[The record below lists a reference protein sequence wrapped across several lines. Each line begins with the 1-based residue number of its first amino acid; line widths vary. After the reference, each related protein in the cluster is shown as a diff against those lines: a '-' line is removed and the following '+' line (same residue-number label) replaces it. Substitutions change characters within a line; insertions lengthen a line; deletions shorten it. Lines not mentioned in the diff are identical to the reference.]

1 MNPIFIILAML
12 AFWEISAVTSL
23 DSFRIANC
31 DDDFSALPALNEGD
45 LVFRRGKSIESYVVL
60 AADGSVRYSHIGIA
74 HIKEDSGCVIL
85 HAVPAENKAD
95 NTVKMEPL
103 KAFWHYKNASAGAI
117 FRIKLNASQ
126 KEKIS
131 GYIDR
136 VHNARVEFDDAYDLH
151 DSSKL
156 YCTELVRNAYRGCG
170 IDILAGNM
178 DSLIFPRRIPIIF
191 PGTILKNSKIQHIY
205 SFPNN

>member
-1 MNPIFIILAML
+1 MNPFFIILAML
-12 AFWEISAVTSL
+12 AFWEISTAPLL
-23 DSFRIANC
+23 DSFPIIEY
-31 DDDFSALPALNEGD
+31 DDNFSALPALNEGD

-60 AADGSVRYSHIGIA
+60 AADGSVRYSHIGLA
-74 HIKEDSGCVIL
+74 HIQKNGECVIL
-85 HAVPAENKAD
+85 HAAPAENEPE

-103 KAFWHYKNASAGAI
+103 NEFWHYKHASAGAVY
-117 FRIKLNASQ
+117 RINLKTSQ
-126 KEKIS
+126 KQKIS
-131 GYIDR
+131 SYIDR
-136 VHNARVEFDDAYDLH
+136 IHNAKVEFDGAYDLN

-156 YCTELVRNAYRGCG
+156 YCTELVRNAYIGCD

-178 DSLIFPRRIPIIF
+178 DSLFFPRRIPIIF